1 MGDDGSQSIPPA
13 PGRRLPRSRL
23 SFSDQ
28 PLSEPLPLDR
38 ALSYETV
45 DELSQDIA
53 QIQLH

>member
-1 MGDDGSQSIPPA
+1 MGDDGSQRTPPA
-13 PGRRLPRSRL
+13 PRRRGRRSFLN
-23 SFSDQ
+23 FSDQ

-53 QIQLH
+53 QIQLR